1 MWPPDI
7 DTIFTLEPAGP
18 LRGQARAPGP
28 RLGAARTLA
37 ALAAAMVAASATA
50 QPAPK
55 AVGELLDRGGVQLAA
70 ADVRAL
76 LAGASMRGNGEEGR
90 PFELFMAPDGRLN
103 GVVGFARVEAKGT
116 WLVDDQNRLCV
127 DMVWSKGQPLK
138 RCHPW
143 YRLGEQ
149 HFQAFDADRGAAL
162 MPRTV
167 AK

>member
-1 MWPPDI
+1 MWPADI
-7 DTIFTLEPAGP
+7 DTTF
-18 LRGQARAPGP
+18 ARAPADPPSGQAGAPFP
-28 RLGAARTLA
+28 RFVAARTLA
-37 ALAAAMVAASATA
+37 ALAAAMVAAGAAA

-55 AVGELLDRGGVQLAA
+55 AVGELLDRGGTQLAA

-127 DMVWSKGQPLK
+127 DMVWSKSEPLK

-149 HFQAFDADRGAAL
+149 HFQAFDADRGATL